1 MRCPRFFGILRRI
14 LRCFERRYI
23 FFHKWVMRWY
33 FIESPYDDVFYQ
45 RSLDFLC
52 DAKFSF
58 FNNAYIFGY
67 FQNYL
72 FVKSVSAELKEEFK
86 LKKPLSQ
93 RNQELKSKILGTP
106 DSVFLH
112 VRRGDYLQLWNYIEL
127 GSTYYN
133 NALHEINSRL
143 SQPTV
148 FIFSNDIA
156 WCKQM
161 FLSHLD
167 CALQESMH
175 FEFIE
180 GNTEGYACEEMELMR
195 SCKHAIIAN
204 SSFSWWAA
212 YLIENPDKIVCMPKY
227 VLHDPL
233 CVPVFAKHL
242 KYEGCVVVDHIW
254 SS

>member
-1 MRCPRFFGILRRI
+1 MRCPRFFK
-14 LRCFERRYI
+14 RRYV
-23 FFHKWVMRWY
+23 FLHKWIMRWY

-45 RSLDFLC
+45 RSLAFLC
-52 DAKFSF
+52 DTKFSF
-58 FNNAYIFGY
+58 YNNTYILGY

-72 FVKSVSAELKEEFK
+72 FVKSVSTQLKEEFK

-93 RNQELKSKILGTP
+93 RNQELKYKILATP

-112 VRRGDYLQLWNYIEL
+112 VRRGDYLQLWNFVEL

-167 CALQESMH
+167 SDLRESMR

-180 GNTEGYACEEMELMR
+180 GNTEGHASEEMELMR
-195 SCKHAIIAN
+195 SCEHAIIAN
-204 SSFSWWAA
+204 STFSWWAA